1 MSSKTRKFIWSVPVV
16 AAFAVIGA
24 LAAFGILGLGTTNP
38 AEAVERNAQPIADQV
53 VVAGAGASSLDL
65 GPAFN
70 VAIGETVGYTAA
82 SDNTDIVTVAITGS
96 TVSYTGV
103 ALGEAEVTVTAT
115 DASDAT
121 DTATATFNVSVVG
134 VGLSGTAIAPGAAGG
149 VNTTTVE
156 TVAESAVNAAFTA
169 GTVDSQSV
177 PLTYKVASSDA
188 AVLSVTVDFVGN
200 VQISGA
206 KVGKAEVTVTAEAT
220 SGPAASASA
229 KFEVAVVEA
238 DPSDDDATTGTLY
251 ARTIATTGASGAI
264 TVANGEASAALS
276 GTGDI
281 TVTSSDSG
289 VADVSGGASGADITV
304 TGVSSGSATIT
315 FARNNQEAE
324 MMVTV
329 GTGAAVDTP
338 SDTSFSSSSTSGSAG
353 VELKLVVKL
362 SNDDTEKL
370 SSDGGSIELYLE
382 DDFVVPDSIDRN
394 DVYFTVSPKAVATG
408 DGGRVRARYGVV
420 INDGNFYGGDDDWA
434 IQVFLPDLQE
444 TVQGAGTTQGAGFQ
458 GATSG
463 DTITMVISAPAG
475 IKNPSEE
482 GTHSVG
488 YRVLGVN
495 DAPDKGTADNIQDVI
510 TDAEADPVVK
520 NIVET
525 AAKISLSADEGGRGK
540 EVTITG
546 SGFNNDVGAEA
557 FVLVADAD
565 PGCQTVIDDGN
576 SVGTASVGSDDKF
589 SIAFDVHQDDFD
601 SGEVNWICATDYEAP
616 TNRLASAVKGF
627 KFTPSVTIDPTSMS
641 SGDEVTV
648 KPRDFSGPIT
658 SISLGGEQTL
668 GPSNWTLDDPTSNNS
683 DIMFDMPGG
692 LSDTINVSVT
702 DGTDTKRVDISV
714 VPSSL
719 ELSSTSVA
727 PYESVI
733 VSGSGFSEDAYICVG
748 DIKIDGKALLVDSAG
763 TSEDTDDDIACDA
776 DAKGDRYLNTTSN
789 GEFTATVRIWSNDAG
804 TNPALSD
811 DEYTVKAT
819 DSAGYEGSTKVTVRA
834 ATVSVTPAEAHP
846 RDFITITG
854 ENWPVSTSEIE
865 RQVTI
870 NISEGDAIR
879 TTTVDSTGRFNI
891 QYQLGGRIAIGE
903 THKVVVSFDE
913 RGPGDIEEESSFS
926 VPDANMV
933 LSPTQAVPGDRINIE
948 LFGMPILQNV
958 DSVFLGGRDRLDI
971 AVNTDGDGNA
981 VIEGLLVPF
990 LDAGFYPVTV
1000 KVDTETRVEQLEI
1013 LAEATVTGT
1022 ATAVAD
1028 ALAPLGESLV
1038 RVFHFNNTSKVWTF
1052 YDPRPEFDG
1061 LNTLSE
1067 LANGQPYWM
1076 LVSEGQ
1082 DNVVLNGQTRNLT
1095 CSGGDC
1101 WNLEVW

>member
-24 LAAFGILGLGTTNP
+24 LAAFGVLGLQNAQP
-38 AEAVERNAQPIADQV
+38 VEAVERNAQPIADQV
-53 VVAGAGASSLDL
+53 VIAGAGASSLDV

-70 VAIGETVGYTAA
+70 VAIGETVTYGAE
-82 SDNTDIVTVAITGS
+82 SDDTGIVTVTNAGS
-96 TVSYTGV
+96 RVSYTGV
-103 ALGEAEVTVTAT
+103 ALGEANVTVTAT
-115 DASDAT
+115 DASAAT
-121 DTATATFNVSVVG
+121 DTATATFKVSVVG
-134 VGLSGTAIAPGAAGG
+134 VGQSGTDIDPGGAGG
-149 VNTTTVE
+149 VDTTTVE
-156 TVAESAVNAAFTA
+156 TVAASTVNAAFTI
-169 GTVDSQSV
+169 GTVNSVDV
-177 PLTYKVASSDA
+177 PLRYVVVSSDE
-188 AVLSVTVDFVGN
+188 AVLRASVGLDGS
-200 VQISGA
+200 VQIDGA
-206 KVGKAEVTVTAEAT
+206 KVGKAEVTVTAHAT

-229 KFEVAVVEA
+229 KFEVAVVEPDSSDA
-238 DPSDDDATTGTLY
+238 DDTTGTLY
-251 ARTIATTGASGAI
+251 ARTVADGGTTA
-264 TVANGEASAALS
+264 VAFEEADAALS
-276 GTGDI
+276 GTSTIAAASSDTGI
-281 TVTSSDSG
+281 ATVTSTASSG
-289 VADVSGGASGADITV
+289 DFTVTSVASGST
-304 TGVSSGSATIT
+304 TIT
-315 FARNNQEAE
+315 FTRNNQEAE

-329 GTGAAVDTP
+329 GTGPAVDTP

-362 SNDDTEKL
+362 SNDDAAKL

-382 DDFVVPDSIDRN
+382 DDFAVPDSIDRN
-394 DVYFTVSPKAVATG
+394 DVYFTVFPKNVATG
-408 DGGRVRARYGVV
+408 DGGRVRAQYGVV

-444 TVQGAGTTQGAGFQ
+444 TVQGSAGTVGAGFQ
-458 GATSG
+458 GATTG
-463 DTITMVISAPAG
+463 DRITMVVTTSAG

-495 DAPDKGTADNIQDVI
+495 DAPDKGTADNIQDVV
-510 TDAEADPVVK
+510 TDAEADPVVM
-520 NIVET
+520 NIVGT
-525 AAKISLSADEGGRGK
+525 VAKISLSADEGGRGK
-540 EVTITG
+540 DVTITG

-557 FVLVADAD
+557 FVLVADAE

-668 GPSNWTLDDPTSNNS
+668 GPSDWTLDDPTSNNS

-903 THKVVVSFDE
+903 THKVVVSFNE

-1067 LANGQPYWM
+1067 LANGQPYWV

-1082 DNVVLNGQTRNLT
+1082 ENVVLNGQTRNLT